1 MKSNQRKPQYS
12 NWVSKWILRSGCIVT
27 VLLTAGGV
35 VAFEFAGHTNWL
47 CLALIGMAVLF
58 CVFTIYMLAARGA
71 LSYEGGGIQSKV
83 LDGVLSYLD
92 VLHWNGEGKLLD
104 IGCGSGAMSI
114 KAAKKFPKAE
124 ITGMDYWGAGWDYSK
139 KLCEDNAKAEGVT
152 RIEFQQGDAAKLD
165 FANDTFDVAVSN
177 FVFHE
182 VRSQPD
188 KLALV
193 REALRVVRPGGYF
206 VFEDVFYARS
216 HYGDIQVFVK
226 ALEPYV
232 SEIHF
237 VDMRHPDYAPAFLNT
252 PLILGQ
258 MGLIYGRK

>member
-1 MKSNQRKPQYS
+1 
-12 NWVSKWILRSGCIVT
+12 
-27 VLLTAGGV
+27 
-35 VAFEFAGHTNWL
+35 
-47 CLALIGMAVLF
+47 
-58 CVFTIYMLAARGA
+58 
-71 LSYEGGGIQSKV
+71 
-83 LDGVLSYLD
+83 
-92 VLHWNGEGKLLD
+92 
-104 IGCGSGAMSI
+104 MSI

-124 ITGMDYWGAGWDYSK
+124 ITGMDYWGTGWDYSK

-165 FANDTFDVAVSN
+165 FANDTFDVA
-177 FVFHE
+177 

-237 VDMRHPDYAPAFLNT
+237 VDMRHPDYTPAFLNT

-258 MGLIYGRK
+258 MGLIYRRK

>member
-1 MKSNQRKPQYS
+1 MSSSR
-12 NWVSKWILRSGCIVT
+12 
-27 VLLTAGGV
+27 
-35 VAFEFAGHTNWL
+35 
-47 CLALIGMAVLF
+47 GM
-58 CVFTIYMLAARGA
+58 
-71 LSYEGGGIQSKV
+71 
-83 LDGVLSYLD
+83 
-92 VLHWNGEGKLLD
+92 
-104 IGCGSGAMSI
+104 
-114 KAAKKFPKAE
+114 
-124 ITGMDYWGAGWDYSK
+124 
-139 KLCEDNAKAEGVT
+139 
-152 RIEFQQGDAAKLD
+152 LD

-237 VDMRHPDYAPAFLNT
+237 VDMRHPDYTPAFLNT

-258 MGLIYGRK
+258 MGLIYRRK

>member
-1 MKSNQRKPQYS
+1 
-12 NWVSKWILRSGCIVT
+12 
-27 VLLTAGGV
+27 
-35 VAFEFAGHTNWL
+35 
-47 CLALIGMAVLF
+47 
-58 CVFTIYMLAARGA
+58 
-71 LSYEGGGIQSKV
+71 
-83 LDGVLSYLD
+83 
-92 VLHWNGEGKLLD
+92 
-104 IGCGSGAMSI
+104 
-114 KAAKKFPKAE
+114 
-124 ITGMDYWGAGWDYSK
+124 MDYWGTGWDYSK

-206 VFEDVFYARS
+206 VFEDVF
-216 HYGDIQVFVK
+216 VK

-237 VDMRHPDYAPAFLNT
+237 VDMRHPDYTPAFLNT

-258 MGLIYGRK
+258 MGLIYRRK

>member
-1 MKSNQRKPQYS
+1 
-12 NWVSKWILRSGCIVT
+12 
-27 VLLTAGGV
+27 
-35 VAFEFAGHTNWL
+35 
-47 CLALIGMAVLF
+47 
-58 CVFTIYMLAARGA
+58 
-71 LSYEGGGIQSKV
+71 
-83 LDGVLSYLD
+83 
-92 VLHWNGEGKLLD
+92 
-104 IGCGSGAMSI
+104 MSI

-124 ITGMDYWGAGWDYSK
+124 ITGMDYWGTGWDYSK

-237 VDMRHPDYAPAFLNT
+237 VDMRHPDYTPAFLNT

-258 MGLIYGRK
+258 MGLIYRPK

>member
-12 NWVSKWILRSGCIVT
+12 NWVSKWIPLSGCIAT
-27 VLLTAGGV
+27 VLLTAGSV
-35 VAFEFAGHTNWL
+35 AAFELAGHTTWG
-47 CLALIGMAVLF
+47 CLALIGLAIIF
-58 CVFTIYMLAARGA
+58 CVFTIYMLAARGV

-83 LDGVLSYLD
+83 LDGVLAYLD
-92 VLHWNGEGKLLD
+92 VLHWNGKGKMLD
-104 IGCGSGAMSI
+104 IGCGSGALSI

-124 ITGMDYWGAGWDYSK
+124 ITGMDYWGTGWDYSK
-139 KLCEDNAKAEGVT
+139 KLCEDNAKAESIT
-152 RIEFQQGDAAKLD
+152 QIEFRQGDAAKLD
-165 FANDTFDVAVSN
+165 FADGVFDVAVSN

-206 VFEDVFYARS
+206 VFEDVFFSRS
-216 HYGDIQVFVK
+216 HYGDIQKFVQ

-232 SEIHF
+232 SELHF
-237 VDMRHPDYAPAFLNT
+237 VDMRRPSYAPAFLNT